1 MKCKQNV
8 FFSKRLEQIFI
19 WSNFIS
25 KGIIASSTMPLMR
38 SKELTFSLA
47 NVVAV
52 GRKRHFMG
60 VHTLNQIRT

>member
-38 SKELTFSLA
+38 SKELTFYGQMLLQWDA
-47 NVVAV
+47 NV
-52 GRKRHFMG
+52 
-60 VHTLNQIRT
+60 TL